1 MPNKNKIAITSL
13 TAIIAFET
21 EQILLSIKHQNSNA
35 ITNEKVIQHFKNIAQ
50 HLETINAQV
59 LEA

>member
-1 MPNKNKIAITSL
+1 MQTKNKIAITTL
-13 TAIIAFET
+13 TTMVAFET
-21 EQILLSIKHQNSNA
+21 EQIFISIKHQNNDT
-35 ITNEKVIQHFKNIAQ
+35 INDEKVIQHFKNIAQ